1 MNYKVGKLDRDKLDD
16 LSAQLTEVLSN
27 QVSRRQSLP
36 QGVYKTTTPEYPI
49 SVYITSANSC
59 SSTST
64 SQLLSS
70 ETLGCTM
77 KPVGAPSFP
86 SLTLSE
92 NQSVKTS
99 NSKFEI
105 IKTKLA
111 QNFKNDKIYS
121 NGSSDSEIKSRDKAP
136 KRRKSRSDKKD
147 KVSWKFIGA
156 SRWFASQYFDLNKRN
171 FG

>member
-1 MNYKVGKLDRDKLDD
+1 
-16 LSAQLTEVLSN
+16 
-27 QVSRRQSLP
+27 
-36 QGVYKTTTPEYPI
+36 
-49 SVYITSANSC
+49 
-59 SSTST
+59 
-64 SQLLSS
+64 
-70 ETLGCTM
+70 M

-147 KVSWKFIGA
+147 KVS
-156 SRWFASQYFDLNKRN
+156 
-171 FG
+171 